1 MLIDYLIG
9 AALAISGMLA
19 LLVFGTD
26 IIRMNTEARE
36 HWQAQSAMADFAA
49 RKALYQAHSLAS
61 GALCDGVEPP
71 WVVAWCQS
79 PQVTSL
85 PNVCVSVDSDTS
97 RIVMRWG
104 LEGCSGDH
112 ALIASRAL

>member
-19 LLVFGTD
+19 LLVFGAD
-26 IIRMNTEARE
+26 IIRMNTEAKE
-36 HWQAQSAMADFAA
+36 YWQAQSAMADFAG
-49 RKALYQAHSLAS
+49 RRVIYRTDSLMP
-61 GALCDGVEPP
+61 GTLCEGVEPQ
-71 WVVAWCQS
+71 WVVTWCQS

-85 PNVCVSVDSDTS
+85 ANACAAISPDAS

-104 LEGCSGDH
+104 LEGCSGDR
-112 ALIASRAL
+112 ALVASRML

>member
-1 MLIDYLIG
+1 MLIDYLVG

-36 HWQAQSAMADFAA
+36 RWQAQSAMADFAG
-49 RKALYQAHSLAS
+49 RKTIYQIEPLTP
-61 GALCDGVEPP
+61 GALCDGVEPQ

-85 PNVCVSVDSDTS
+85 PNVCVSIASDAP

-104 LEGCSGDH
+104 LEGCLGDR
-112 ALIASRAL
+112 ALVASRIL